1 MDFVPTNSIQSQVSK
16 PAIASRTVSK
26 AGDEGMPGARKVHSW
41 GTKHRPHLAKDQAK
55 RQGEITRLA
64 FLLLGRDAAIAF
76 LNTEHAV
83 LGGRPLDVATADDE
97 GRNCVEAEIGRMAY
111 AEPRAEA

>member
-26 AGDEGMPGARKVHSW
+26 ADDEGMPGARKVHS
-41 GTKHRPHLAKDQAK
+41 
-55 RQGEITRLA
+55 
-64 FLLLGRDAAIAF
+64 FLLLGREAAIAF

-111 AEPRAEA
+111 AEPRAGA

>member
-41 GTKHRPHLAKDQAK
+41 GTKHRPHLAK

-64 FLLLGRDAAIAF
+64 FLLLGREAAIAF

-111 AEPRAEA
+111 AEPRAGA

>member
-55 RQGEITRLA
+55 RQGDTRLA
-64 FLLLGRDAAIAF
+64 FLLLGREAAIAF

-111 AEPRAEA
+111 AEPRAGA